1 MLATGETKPFVYT
14 TNAYS
19 TKIDSINS
27 TFVTFTSTRPLAAT
41 APDTYVIP
49 LD

>member
-1 MLATGETKPFVYT
+1 MLASGEKKPLVYT
-14 TNAYS
+14 TNAY
-19 TKIDSINS
+19 TTTINSINS